1 MSAKRFKSK
10 VDGWIAVVL
19 AIAIIGQAVG
29 IGASALQSPDPLV
42 TTGLILVGI
51 ALSALIIWLTLGT
64 HYTVD
69 RRMLKIAAGPFRWKV
84 NIDEI
89 TSVKAT
95 RNPLSSPA
103 LSLDRI
109 MIRYGKR
116 RRIMVSP
123 ADKAGFLK
131 AIGHDTNN

>member
-1 MSAKRFKSK
+1 MSAQRFKSK

-19 AIAIIGQAVG
+19 AIAIVGQAVG
-29 IGASALQSPDPLV
+29 IGAAALQSPDPLV

-89 TSVKAT
+89 TSVEAT

-123 ADKAGFLK
+123 ADKTGFLK
-131 AIGHDTNN
+131 AIGHNTSD